1 MRLDLDRARLAAQL
15 GAAGDAAALAAA
27 HHLHG
32 LSQQVVPLEEGTL
45 QNDSGVERTG
55 PGQAQVW
62 YGRGPAN
69 AYAVVQ
75 HEHLDHRHAPG
86 RTAKYLE
93 APLRANA
100 RQLTETMARTVR
112 AHLEGA

>member
-1 MRLDLDRARLAAQL
+1 VRLELDSARITALLNAA
-15 GAAGDAAALAAA
+15 ADDAALTAA
-27 HHLHG
+27 HQLHG

-45 QNDSGVERTG
+45 QNDSGVELVG
-55 PGQAQVW
+55 PGEAQVW

-69 AYAVVQ
+69 AYAIVQ
-75 HEHLDHRHAPG
+75 HEHLEFRHAPG
-86 RTAKYLE
+86 RVAKYLE
-93 APLRANA
+93 GPLRANA